1 MSWNTFKPFV
11 KALVIA
17 GVVAYSLWAC
27 LPVDQKIHLGLDLQG
42 GSRLLL
48 QLSPSAASGPITSDI
63 QAQTRQ
69 VIDQRI
75 NSLGVTEPE
84 ISNVGGD
91 RLLVEI
97 PNLKNPDEAEQL
109 IKQVAVLTYKIMPQD
124 VNAKA
129 EQDLQI
135 LNNPKLPGVT
145 AKQRAAAQAYVE
157 HGAYDASGPVVYT
170 GKELKG
176 AQASYDQSGNP
187 NITFQTKD
195 PSKFANLTHK
205 EMGKLLAIFL
215 DERYVSA
222 ATIIGEISDSGEI
235 TGQFTQEQTTTLA
248 NELNAGALPASIT
261 IIEKESIGPTLG
273 KIDLIQSLKASM
285 LGLGLVLL
293 FMIAVYRLPGLL
305 ADLALVIYVIV
316 MLGIL
321 AVSHATLTLP
331 GIAGFVLSIGMAVDA
346 NVLIFERIKE
356 ELWNGKTMRASV
368 RVGFSRAFSAVFD
381 SHFTTIVGAGV
392 LFMLGTGTVKGFA
405 FTLFWGTVV
414 SLVTAVFITRFFVD
428 VLVDNNLLSA
438 PEFYGVKSRR
448 RWDLR
453 QDGGPG
459 VNHVFPQAQLEYR
472 RMVPHRFGDL
482 VPRSSRSVLARWSIT
497 ASRVVTASNRRT
509 CCAWVSPSPA
519 VPKSTS
525 PSRNPS
531 APMRSRLRWP
541 RSTWRMS
548 ASTPPEP
555 TASISRSRRRPRLP
569 TTPSRSKMR

>member
-1 MSWNTFKPFV
+1 MSWNFFKPFV

-27 LPVDQKIHLGLDLQG
+27 LPIDQKIHLGLDLQG

-48 QLSPSAASGPITSDI
+48 QLSPTADVKTITSEV

-84 ISNVGGD
+84 ISNVGSD
-91 RLLVEI
+91 RILVEI
-97 PNLKNPDEAEQL
+97 PNLKNPDQAEQL

-124 VNAKA
+124 VSAKA
-129 EQDLQI
+129 EQALQI
-135 LNNPKLPGVT
+135 VNNPKFPGIN
-145 AKQRAAAQAYVE
+145 AKQRSQAEAYVA
-157 HGAYDASGPVVYT
+157 HGAYDASGAVVYT
-170 GKELKG
+170 GKELKA

-195 PSKFANLTHK
+195 ASKFGKMTTANV
-205 EMGKLLAIFL
+205 GKLLAIFL
-215 DERYVSA
+215 DGRYVSA
-222 ATIIGEISDSGEI
+222 ATIQSPIFDSGEI

-273 KIDLIQSLKASM
+273 QIDLIQSLKASM

-305 ADLALVIYVIV
+305 ADLALVIYVII

-321 AVSHATLTLP
+321 ALSHATLTLP

-368 RVGFSRAFSAVFD
+368 RVGFARAFSAVFD

-414 SLVTAVFITRFFVD
+414 SLATAVFITRFFVD

-438 PEFYGVKSRR
+438 PELYGVKS
-448 RWDLR
+448 D
-453 QDGGPG
+453 DVGIFAKSGA
-459 VNHVFPQAQLEYR
+459 QA
-472 RMVPHRFGDL
+472 
-482 VPRSSRSVLARWSIT
+482 
-497 ASRVVTASNRRT
+497 
-509 CCAWVSPSPA
+509 
-519 VPKSTS
+519 
-525 PSRNPS
+525 
-531 APMRSRLRWP
+531 
-541 RSTWRMS
+541 
-548 ASTPPEP
+548 
-555 TASISRSRRRPRLP
+555 
-569 TTPSRSKMR
+569 